1 MIDCRISHAQP
12 PLSGTLSLVLS
23 DFPLVSFPSNA
34 PLKHSYLGKPT
45 TQLTD
50 ATSPSRSP
58 CSPSLPPCSP
68 SLSPC
73 NPSLPPCSPSL
84 PHCSPSL
91 PPCSPS
97 LPHCSPSLPPCSPSL
112 SPCSPS
118 LPPCNPSLAP
128 CSPSLSPSSPS
139 LSPSSQS
146 LSPCSPSLSPSSQS
160 LSPCSPSLSPY
171 SPLLLFVKFGQY
183 GGASCSSSLG
193 ENQQCKPA
201 GPCEQE
207 RIDCGNDFEC
217 ESGRCIKTRLLCN
230 NDNDCGD
237 NSDELCE
244 DDQEPKPPCRNLN
257 IDISEL
263 GRTAGDGVNILG
275 MQARRNPF
283 DNEYFHGICDKVWD
297 GNSRQHFRKPY
308 NLASLVYQTRADK
321 TFASDTFED
330 SKEVLTKIFQETTNN
345 FEASLSVKFTPTEAK
360 EGEKSEKKGAGKD
373 LSISGNLGINQ
384 SKNESLHSLKS
395 FLYQTNKTFFKVTG
409 SVQLATFQMRTRN
422 PVLSQIFLEDLQS
435 LPPFYEKADYFSL
448 LEMYGTHYAVS
459 GSLGGK
465 YELVYVL
472 DSDVMKAKGI
482 LAFRFLMKT
491 FLIKLFRCINIKN
504 IPAFIYK
511 ILSLTAPKRLMGH
524 NPIKK
529 AVIQEVIPFVEG
541 GTLVPATALG
551 EKLAKDYKDLDVDNY
566 VRWAATIVD
575 APAIIKLK
583 SSPIYTLIPPEMKD
597 SYTKRKNLE
606 RATEE
611 YIEEHSTC
619 KCQPCQNG
627 GTIIVLDGECLC
639 KCSIEYSGIACQIVK
654 PFKGE

>member
-1 MIDCRISHAQP
+1 LYKFQTFLFSSFFANVSILTLSSVLFFFTPPAREVGAPAPIDCQ
-12 PLSGTLSLVLS
+12 LSKWS
-23 DFPLVSFPSNA
+23 DWSECDPCTK
-34 PLKHSYLGKPT
+34 LKYR
-45 TQLTD
+45 
-50 ATSPSRSP
+50 SRS
-58 CSPSLPPCSP
+58 
-68 SLSPC
+68 
-73 NPSLPPCSPSL
+73 
-84 PHCSPSL
+84 
-91 PPCSPS
+91 
-97 LPHCSPSLPPCSPSL
+97 
-112 SPCSPS
+112 
-118 LPPCNPSLAP
+118 
-128 CSPSLSPSSPS
+128 
-139 LSPSSQS
+139 
-146 LSPCSPSLSPSSQS
+146 
-160 LSPCSPSLSPY
+160 
-171 SPLLLFVKFGQY
+171 FVKFGQY

-491 FLIKLFRCINIKN
+491 FLIKLFRCIDAKAQIKN
-504 IPAFIYK
+504 DKCTTRNGYNHGEYISD
-511 ILSLTAPKRLMGH
+511 L
-524 NPIKK
+524 
-529 AVIQEVIPFVEG
+529 IQEVIPFVEG

-575 APAIIKLK
+575 AP